1 MQDQQVKIMRLER
14 EKAEYARELARL
26 KGELEQVNEFR
37 VTYLE
42 SEL

>member
-14 EKAEYARELARL
+14 EKAEYMRELARL